1 MPPPNYEI
9 LFRYVIDNL
18 LRNIFFDNMV
28 IFFYRDGS
36 NAYEYEPKCQADW
49 NATEHAA
56 KYAESMES
64 AIHEECCSRKISF
77 FSFVF

>member
-1 MPPPNYEI
+1 
-9 LFRYVIDNL
+9 
-18 LRNIFFDNMV
+18 MV
-28 IFFYRDGS
+28 IFFNRDGS

-64 AIHEECCSRKISF
+64 AIHEECCSRKNSF
-77 FSFVF
+77 LIGFKSVIWKNQLVYVDCEIFEHHKKNAKS

>member
-1 MPPPNYEI
+1 
-9 LFRYVIDNL
+9 
-18 LRNIFFDNMV
+18 MV
-28 IFFYRDGS
+28 IFLYRDGS

-77 FSFVF
+77 FHLCFGSKHLVVDAD